1 MKSKPNAF
9 IKTVWFSENPN
20 VFLGFKK
27 SRYDEKRKEW
37 MRFEVNRFSLVSS
50 LLNNLGGI
58 TMLMYI
64 DKATTNIELV
74 DTLNQYIS
82 EYHQISEQ
90 HEAAV
95 RAVNVQFK
103 ASRASG
109 LYTERYLH
117 DFLNNGLEKA
127 NSSYKVRAEELN
139 AKVRNYVD
147 NVKQKA
153 FTALHKVEKSTD
165 YQLRISNAVMFLRD
179 EGTNITDETAAQILH
194 GFTKD
199 IETMQRF
206 WNLVEHQKGE
216 SITDAYG
223 NTTFPLTFGHLQKY
237 EKFAAAFTELTDT
250 AVKLFIRPTTETDIE
265 FYNGTKL
272 SVPMPC
278 YMQLVSEKN
287 AVEEAETIEE
297 MMQDL
302 FAESA

>member
-1 MKSKPNAF
+1 
-9 IKTVWFSENPN
+9 
-20 VFLGFKK
+20 
-27 SRYDEKRKEW
+27 
-37 MRFEVNRFSLVSS
+37 
-50 LLNNLGGI
+50 
-58 TMLMYI
+58 MLMTI

-153 FTALHKVEKSTD
+153 FAALHKVEKSTN
-165 YQLRISNAVMFLRD
+165 YLLQISNAVMFLRD
-179 EGTNITDETAAQILH
+179 EGANITDETASQILQS
-194 GFTKD
+194 FTKD

-206 WNLVEHQKGE
+206 RNLIEHQKGE
-216 SITDAYG
+216 KLTDSYG
-223 NTTFPLTFGHLQKY
+223 NTTFPLTFGHLQRY
-237 EKFAAAFTELTDT
+237 EKFAAAFTELTETVD
-250 AVKLFIRPTTETDIE
+250 KLFIRPTTETDIE

-287 AVEEAETIEE
+287 AVEEAETVETMLSE
-297 MMQDL
+297 L
-302 FAESA
+302 FEVSA